1 MVETPPADA
10 GDTGATPDPGTEE
23 QPCPCTRDPPPQAA
37 REAATARS
45 MCRLQREQ
53 PLHRQREKLL
63 GLGARDPAPQ
73 AARAAAAV
81 RSLCRLQ
88 REQPLIA
95 AAGGKP
101 CSSEDQHSQN
111 QTNDFYRGTGL
122 EMVKYSGR

>member
-45 MCRLQREQ
+45 
-53 PLHRQREKLL
+53 
-63 GLGARDPAPQ
+63 
-73 AARAAAAV
+73 
-81 RSLCRLQ
+81 LCRLQ

-101 CSSEDQHSQN
+101 CSREDQHSQN